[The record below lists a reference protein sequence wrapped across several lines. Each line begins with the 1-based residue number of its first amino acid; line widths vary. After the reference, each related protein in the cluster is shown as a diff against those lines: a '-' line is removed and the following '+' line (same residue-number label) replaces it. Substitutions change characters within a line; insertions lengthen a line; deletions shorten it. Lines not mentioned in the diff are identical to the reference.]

1 MSETTTQAERHVDI
15 LKRADV
21 VADEQINDRFIS
33 YNNTVTISKHFIEE
47 FEEVSSAP
55 DPGEDLAKTVAKKSH
70 MENYPGQ
77 ARNSSMTVLR
87 REKMRSRTRSRS
99 YRNAISPG
107 IE

>member
-1 MSETTTQAERHVDI
+1 VSETTTQAERHVDI

-70 MENYPGQ
+70 MENYPGTSPELL
-77 ARNSSMTVLR
+77 NDGVEE
-87 REKMRSRTRSRS
+87 REDEIAYTFEVVS
-99 YRNAISPG
+99 
-107 IE
+107 

>member
-33 YNNTVTISKHFIEE
+33 YNNTVTISKHLIEE

-55 DPGEDLAKTVAKKSH
+55 DPERIWRRQLRRKATWRITR
-70 MENYPGQ
+70 GQ
-77 ARNSSMTVLR
+77 ART
-87 REKMRSRTRSRS
+87 
-99 YRNAISPG
+99 PQ
-107 IE
+107 